1 MPTKITLV
9 VEDNPIVALEK
20 FMKHQNGKNRFKK
33 VTSIV
38 FEEIPGSSE
47 DSMEHNSITDIYT
60 GPTFADLK
68 LKTKT
73 RNALTE
79 AYSYGKGPDGKK
91 VERQFDMDIK
101 TVAELACKTDAELL
115 EYYNIG
121 KNSVTEIRAALAEV
135 SKPIHQLELDL

>member
-1 MPTKITLV
+1 MHTKITLV
-9 VEDNPIVALEK
+9 VEDSPIVALEK

-33 VTSIV
+33 VTSMV
-38 FEEIPGSSE
+38 FVEIPGSSE
-47 DSMEHNSITDIYT
+47 DSMKHDSTTYIYT

-79 AYSYGKGPDGKK
+79 AYSYGKESEGKK

>member
-9 VEDNPIVALEK
+9 VEDSPIVALEK
-20 FMKHQNGKNRFKK
+20 FLKHQNGKSRFKK
-33 VTSIV
+33 VTSIF
-38 FEEIPGSSE
+38 FEESPDSSK
-47 DSMEHNSITDIYT
+47 DSIGRKTIKDILT

-79 AYSYGKGPDGKK
+79 AYSYGKSPDGKK

-101 TVAELACKTDAELL
+101 SVAELACKTDTELL

-121 KNSVTEIRAALAEV
+121 KKSVAEIRVALAEV
-135 SKPIHQLELDL
+135 SKHVHQLELDL